1 MTLSVIIPVY
11 NAKAYLQTMVNSILS
26 QSFADFEL
34 LLIDDG
40 SSDGGGEVCDA
51 LADSDSRI
59 KVFHTANQGVSLARN
74 FGLAQARGQ
83 YVHFADSDDR
93 LQAGMYEAFAGAAE
107 QNEADLMLCGTRQ
120 IDTRKKTA
128 AVIAPGRDQIIRGE
142 TQLKEYLDG
151 ITEHDMRCLI
161 HYVWNKWYKRSL
173 LLEHNCRFSDQL
185 SYGEDYLFNCH
196 VLANIERMRV
206 IKTPYY
212 DYFLRGT
219 GLVSA
224 FQPEPWKIRQLL
236 LDAHIQLYRRYGIW
250 NQNKEQILKEE
261 GKMCFAALRSLNSSR
276 CSLTRQEKQRFLS
289 QLRQSESMDHMLY
302 YLKHSD
308 KFMHRIWF
316 FMLQNWGIG
325 GLESVLWLDRQRR
338 QWEEK
343 RKL

>member
-26 QSFADFEL
+26 QSFRDFEL

-40 SSDGGGEVCDA
+40 SSDGSGEVCDS
-51 LADSDSRI
+51 LAGSDSRI
-59 KVFHTANQGVSLARN
+59 KVFHLANQGVSLARN

-93 LQAGMYEAFAGAAE
+93 LQAGMYEAFAGAVE
-107 QNEADLMLCGTRQ
+107 QYEADLVLCGSRQ
-120 IDTRKKTA
+120 IDTRRNIS
-128 AVIAPGRDQIIRGE
+128 AVIAPERDLIVKGECQI
-142 TQLKEYLDG
+142 KDYLDG
-151 ITEHDMRCLI
+151 IAEHDMRCLI
-161 HYVWNKWYKRSL
+161 HYVWNKWYKRTL

-185 SYGEDYLFNCH
+185 SSGEDYLFNCQI
-196 VLANIERMRV
+196 LAHIESMRV

-224 FQPEPWKIRQLL
+224 FQLEPWKIRQLL

-250 NQNKEQILKEE
+250 NQNKKQILSEE
-261 GKMCFAALRSLNSSR
+261 GKMCFAALRSLNSPR
-276 CSLTRQEKQRFLS
+276 CSLTRAEKRRFLS
-289 QLRQSESMDHMLY
+289 QLRQSEAMDHILY
-302 YLKHSD
+302 YLKHSS

-316 FMLQNWGIG
+316 FMLQNRGMH
-325 GLESVLWLDRQRR
+325 GLQSVLWLDRQRR
-338 QWEEK
+338 QWEAK
-343 RKL
+343 KGL